1 MEMEKRGFMKQS
13 IGQSIASHRKQNG
26 MSQIELA
33 NELARYHIQISNA
46 GVSAW
51 EKGNS
56 TPTAPQLL
64 AICEIL
70 GITDI
75 YSEFIGKNPAS
86 PFAGLNKDGLQKAIE
101 YIELLRE
108 SERYQEKLAEI
119 IPIAS
124 RKMKISLLPTSAGTG
139 EFLDNENF
147 EEVDVY
153 DYVPAKADFGVYLN
167 GDSMEP
173 RFHNDELVWIEQTDQ
188 LETGEIGLFYYDGM
202 TYFKKLLKNNIGT
215 FLISLNPKY
224 KPIQIG
230 EFATLKIFGRL
241 ATD

>member
-1 MEMEKRGFMKQS
+1 MKNS
-13 IGQSIASHRKQNG
+13 IGQTITSHRKQNG
-26 MSQIELA
+26 LSQIELA
-33 NELARYHIQISNA
+33 SKLSDYNIHISNA
-46 GVSAW
+46 GISAW
-51 EKGNS
+51 EKSNS

-64 AICEIL
+64 ALCEIL

-75 YSEFIGKNPAS
+75 YNEFIGKNPAD
-86 PFAGLNKDGLQKAIE
+86 PFAGLNKDGIQKAKE
-101 YIELLRE
+101 YIELLKE
-108 SERYQEKLAEI
+108 SEKYQERLAEI
-119 IPIAS
+119 IPITS
-124 RKMKISLLPTSAGTG
+124 RRMKISLLPTSAGTG

-173 RFHNDELVWIEQTDQ
+173 RFHNDELVWIEQTEQ
-188 LETGEIGLFYYDGM
+188 LESGEIGLFYYDGM
-202 TYFKKLLKNNIGT
+202 TYFKKLLKNNVGT
-215 FLISLNPKY
+215 FLISLNAKY